1 MGLTF
6 RGMLS
11 VGLLVSAVAVP
22 PARQTSKSRRG
33 PLDTGREYCLV
44 GRRPGRGRTTM
55 TTCGLVDA
63 PATGHQASARCVTSL
78 RAADHTSRMP
88 STVACGR
95 NRQPIED
102 TISDHMLHAAP
113 FPSLPGF
120 CFVSNLHTATG
131 PGTHSTPIQERDSM
145 RSLCFRAG
153 RLRPRAEQL
162 VRRALRATVPAPRNQ
177 PVGHGPGRG
186 GPAHRHLISS
196 SGTEHASMHMHARC
210 LLMILRFVHLCR
222 RELKFSPQ
230 LPE

>member
-113 FPSLPGF
+113 SLPTPGS
-120 CFVSNLHTATG
+120 VSFQTC
-131 PGTHSTPIQERDSM
+131 I
-145 RSLCFRAG
+145 
-153 RLRPRAEQL
+153 RPL
-162 VRRALRATVPAPRNQ
+162 VPVLTVPPSKSATACVPCAS
-177 PVGHGPGRG
+177 V
-186 GPAHRHLISS
+186 PATS
-196 SGTEHASMHMHARC
+196 
-210 LLMILRFVHLCR
+210 
-222 RELKFSPQ
+222 
-230 LPE
+230 

>member
-113 FPSLPGF
+113 SLPTPGS
-120 CFVSNLHTATG
+120 VSFQTCIRPLVPVLTVPPSKSATACVPCASVPAGCGHELSSWYAARSG
-131 PGTHSTPIQERDSM
+131 PPYQRRATN
-145 RSLCFRAG
+145 RSDMDRAG
-153 RLRPRAEQL
+153 VVRHTGTLLAAASRA
-162 VRRALRATVPAPRNQ
+162 ALN
-177 PVGHGPGRG
+177 
-186 GPAHRHLISS
+186 
-196 SGTEHASMHMHARC
+196 MHPCICMLGVC
-210 LLMILRFVHLCR
+210 
-222 RELKFSPQ
+222 
-230 LPE
+230 